1 MGASWPARIIC
12 AVELLIL
19 VAVLFF
25 ALLALAP
32 DGLLK
37 TLLAGAWL
45 LGLLAMLIP
54 IVRWLSV

>member
-1 MGASWPARIIC
+1 MGASWPARIIGV
-12 AVELLIL
+12 VEFLIL
-19 VAVLFF
+19 GVVLFF

-54 IVRWLSV
+54 LVRWLAA